1 MSLIDTNCHVYD
13 NSEIKSFQDHRV
25 NVSLVGQKDQD
36 EKKQNTLQDDAVTL
50 SYNTESQHSF
60 NANNKKLPKALR
72 AYLENQPSTVKED
85 ENKDYALPDP
95 IFNKDD
101 DKGITEEDK
110 KTEKEQEEYKS
121 KGNDKKQNGQY
132 LDDEEQDKVDQMKA
146 RDEEVRVH
154 ENAHKA
160 AGGSYAGAPQYE
172 YEKGPDGK
180 SYVTD
185 GHVNIDVGKES
196 TPEKTV
202 EKMKVV
208 INAANAPAE
217 PSSQDRKVASQARQ
231 QLNEAQQ
238 ELSKEKL
245 NSSNKAEDKTAP
257 TADATSSQAPTL

>member
-1 MSLIDTNCHVYD
+1 MSLIDTNNHIYD
-13 NSEIKSFQDHRV
+13 NSEIKAFQDHRV

-50 SYNTESQHSF
+50 SGDTESKHSF

-101 DKGITEEDK
+101 DKDVTEEAK
-110 KTEKEQEEYKS
+110 KTENEQEEYKS

-245 NSSNKAEDKTAP
+245 NSSNKAEDKTSP

>member
-1 MSLIDTNCHVYD
+1 MPKEVIGYAETVGEQRDLSLV
-13 NSEIKSFQDHRV
+13 EIKLTHWEYRTVNEFLNDLKLVWGNIKTFYKPKSFFWRQADIIEMFV
-25 NVSLVGQKDQD
+25 NHLVKNEGIFERFDM
-36 EKKQNTLQDDAVTL
+36 EK
-50 SYNTESQHSF
+50 E
-60 NANNKKLPKALR
+60 
-72 AYLENQPSTVKED
+72 
-85 ENKDYALPDP
+85 
-95 IFNKDD
+95 
-101 DKGITEEDK
+101 ITEEDK

-154 ENAHKA
+154 ENAHKS

-185 GHVNIDVGKES
+185 GHVNIDIGKES

>member
-1 MSLIDTNCHVYD
+1 
-13 NSEIKSFQDHRV
+13 
-25 NVSLVGQKDQD
+25 
-36 EKKQNTLQDDAVTL
+36 
-50 SYNTESQHSF
+50 
-60 NANNKKLPKALR
+60 
-72 AYLENQPSTVKED
+72 
-85 ENKDYALPDP
+85 
-95 IFNKDD
+95 
-101 DKGITEEDK
+101 
-110 KTEKEQEEYKS
+110 
-121 KGNDKKQNGQY
+121 
-132 LDDEEQDKVDQMKA
+132 MKA

-160 AGGSYAGAPQYE
+160 VGGSYAGAPQYE

-180 SYVTD
+180 SYVTE
-185 GHVNIDVGKES
+185 GHVNIDIGKES

-245 NSSNKAEDKTAP
+245 NTSNKAEDETAP
-257 TADATSSQAPTL
+257 TKDATASQTPTL